1 MITVNELL
9 DDKGRGVVTTT
20 PRASVFEALA
30 LMSEHDIGALP
41 VLANGNLVGV
51 LSERD
56 YARGVALRGRSSR
69 DMPVGELMS
78 RAVVVALTDTIERC
92 MSVMTRERVRHL
104 PVVEDGE
111 VVGIVTIGDVV
122 KRVIQDQ
129 AHQIDELHHYIRG
142 V

>member
-129 AHQIDELHHYIRG
+129 AHQIDELHHYIR
-142 V
+142 VV